1 MIERILK
8 LIIGTKNERELKRI
22 SVLLNEIN
30 GFEPQMMALSDEELR
45 AKTDYFRERLQQG
58 LTLDDILTEAFA
70 VVREAARRTLM
81 MRPFDVQVIGGIVL
95 HEGKIAEMKTGEGKT
110 LAATMPLYLNALEGK
125 GCHLVTVND
134 YLAKRDAAW
143 MGPIYNF
150 LGLTVGVI
158 VNGMD
163 DDERRKAY
171 HADITYGTN
180 NEFGFDYLR
189 DNMKFTLDDYV
200 QRDFHYAIV
209 DEVDSILI
217 DEARTPLI
225 ISGPSEES
233 TDKYYKINQIIP
245 RLKKDQD
252 YTIDEKSRTVALTEE
267 GVAHV
272 EKYLNVQNLYEPRNI
287 ELVHH
292 VNQALRAHTL
302 FKRDVDYLVK
312 DGQVVI
318 VDEFTGR
325 IMPGRRYSDGL
336 HQALEAKEGVK
347 IERENQTLASITF
360 QNYFRM
366 YKKLAGM
373 TGTADTEAEEF
384 KKIYNLDVV
393 VIPTNMPMIR
403 EDYNDVIYKTEKE
416 KIKAIIEEVKAL
428 NKMKRPVLIG
438 TTSIEKSEALSKHL
452 TRAGIKHHVLNAKNH
467 EKEAEIIAMAGQP
480 GMVTISTN
488 MAGRGTDIKL
498 GEGVAELG
506 GLHILGT
513 ERHESRRIDNQLR
526 GRSGRQGDK
535 GSSRFYLS
543 LEDDLLRIFG
553 AERIAGIMERIG
565 IEEGQPIEHKYIS
578 RAIENAQKRVE
589 GQNFDI
595 RKHLLD
601 YDDVMNKQRQVIY
614 EQRRKVLR
622 GENLWA
628 DLETMIEEIVD
639 GMISE
644 YLDEKT
650 PKSEWNF
657 KGLEDAVFKQFNLK
671 LDLSDDAENRS
682 AEAVRE
688 RIVQGVNQLL
698 RDKESE
704 FGKDLM
710 NYLMRVIM
718 LQAIDTQWKDHLLA
732 MDHLREGIGLRG
744 YAQKDPVRE
753 YQREGYEMFMEMI
766 ARIKMDILEKL
777 CLIRIQREEEVEE
790 IRQKQKEDYVMSRGE
805 SMAKSKT
812 VKHEGPK
819 VGRNDPCPCGSGK
832 KYKKCCGA

>member
-1 MIERILK
+1 
-8 LIIGTKNERELKRI
+8 
-22 SVLLNEIN
+22 
-30 GFEPQMMALSDEELR
+30 
-45 AKTDYFRERLQQG
+45 
-58 LTLDDILTEAFA
+58 
-70 VVREAARRTLM
+70 
-81 MRPFDVQVIGGIVL
+81 
-95 HEGKIAEMKTGEGKT
+95 
-110 LAATMPLYLNALEGK
+110 
-125 GCHLVTVND
+125 
-134 YLAKRDAAW
+134 

-150 LGLTVGVI
+150 LGLNVGV
-158 VNGMD
+158 VVHGMD
-163 DDERRKAY
+163 DPERRDAY

-189 DNMKFTLDDYV
+189 DNMKFTLEDYV
-200 QRDFHYAIV
+200 QREFNYAIV

-245 RLKKDQD
+245 RLKKDSD
-252 YTIDEKSRTVALTEE
+252 FTIEEKTRTVFLTEE

-272 EKYLNVQNLYEPRNI
+272 EGFLNVQNLYEPRNI
-287 ELVHH
+287 EIVHH

-312 DGQVVI
+312 DGEVII

-325 IMPGRRYSDGL
+325 VMPGRRYSEGL
-336 HQALEAKEGVK
+336 HQALEAKEKVK

-373 TGTADTEAEEF
+373 TGTADTEAAEF
-384 KKIYNLDVV
+384 KKIYNLDVLV
-393 VIPTNMPMIR
+393 VPTNMPMIR
-403 EDYNDVIYKTEKE
+403 TDNNDLIYKTEKE
-416 KIKAIIEEVKAL
+416 KINAVIKEVKSL
-428 NKMKRPVLIG
+428 NKEKRPVLIG
-438 TTSIEKSEALSKHL
+438 TISIEKSELLSNYL
-452 TRAGIKHHVLNAKNH
+452 TRSGVKHHVLNAKNH
-467 EKEAEIIAMAGQP
+467 EREAEIVAQAGQP

-498 GEGVAELG
+498 GEGVADLG

-526 GRSGRQGDK
+526 GRSGRQGDN

-553 AERIAGIMERIG
+553 AEKISGIMDRIG
-565 IEEGQPIEHKYIS
+565 IEEDQPIEHKYIS

-601 YDDVMNKQRQVIY
+601 YDDVMNRQRKVIY
-614 EQRRKVLR
+614 EQRKKVLR
-622 GENLWA
+622 GDNLWE
-628 DLETMIEEIVD
+628 DIEEMVEEIVND
-639 GMISE
+639 LLSI
-644 YLDEKT
+644 YIPEKGHN
-650 PKSEWNF
+650 EDLNL
-657 KGLEDAVFKQFNLK
+657 KGLDDALLKQFNLK
-671 LDLSDDAENRS
+671 LNLTNSNEINS
-682 AEAVRE
+682 APASISEF
-688 RIVQGVNQLL
+688 IIQNVQKLL
-698 RDKESE
+698 HDKESE
-704 FGKDLM
+704 FGKELM
-710 NYLMRVIM
+710 NYLIKVIM
-718 LQAIDTQWKDHLLA
+718 LQAIDTQWKEHLLA

-766 ARIKMDILEKL
+766 FHIKMDVLEKL
-777 CLIRIQREEEVEE
+777 CLVKIQREEEVEE
-790 IRQKQKEDYVMSRGE
+790 IRQKQKQDYIMSRGE
-805 SMAKSKT
+805 DVPEKKT
-812 VKHEGPK
+812 VKNDGVK
-819 VGRNDPCPCGSGK
+819 IGRNDPCYCGSGK
-832 KYKKCCGA
+832 KYKKCCGANK